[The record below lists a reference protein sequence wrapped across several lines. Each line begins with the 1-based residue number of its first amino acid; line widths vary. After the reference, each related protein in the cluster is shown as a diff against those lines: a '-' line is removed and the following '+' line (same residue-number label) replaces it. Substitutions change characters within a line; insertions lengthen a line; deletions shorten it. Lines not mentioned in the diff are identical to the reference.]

1 MKSNSELIL
10 NGKTAHH
17 ADALLATLK
26 RAQHL
31 DCMVAFAKFSALKDF
46 LPPLKNAL
54 DRGMTARFA
63 VGLSLHLTEPKI
75 LRQLFRLRGDGLD
88 LYLSNDRERTFHP
101 KIYSFREGAGSTV
114 FVGSANLTFGGL
126 AENYEAS
133 IRSQESAG
141 HLAAAVAA
149 HFDDLIEREVLVEAS
164 PKKISDY
171 ALEFDVHDAW
181 RKLARKRA
189 EKITSEG
196 ARDLSLLAFQLEEMK
211 RDESANGFA
220 AHQILRGRNLVRAR
234 QQIRHLSAVQRPSS
248 ASFRP
253 QYERLIEHFHS
264 GGLARQK
271 TRIAAQATQFVS
283 ALNVMLQA
291 GTPPPETAFE
301 ALRERFRDIRGAG
314 VNLLTEILHAIDNQ
328 SYAVM
333 NQNAVTGMLAA
344 GFTGYP
350 LHPNKLGVNGATY
363 ARYCADAQTVRKQL
377 GLANLSELDALF
389 NYVYWQEEDEE
400 QEA

>member
-1 MKSNSELIL
+1 MKSTSQLIL
-10 NGKTAHH
+10 NGKTARH
-17 ADALLATLK
+17 ADALLAKLE

-31 DCMVAFAKFSALKDF
+31 DCMVAFAKSSALKDF
-46 LPPLKNAL
+46 LPSLRKAL
-54 DRGMTARFA
+54 ARGMTARFA
-63 VGLSLHLTEPKI
+63 VGLSLHLSEPKI
-75 LRQLFRLRGDGLD
+75 LRHLLRLSGDGLD

-126 AENYEAS
+126 AANYEAS
-133 IRSQESAG
+133 IRSDDPDGQ
-141 HLAAAVAA
+141 LAAAVAA
-149 HFDDLIEREVLVEAS
+149 HFDDLIERKALVEAS

-171 ALEFDVHDAW
+171 SLEFDVHDVW
-181 RKLARKRA
+181 RKVARKRA

-196 ARDLSLLAFQLEEMK
+196 ARDLSWLAFYLEEMK
-211 RDESANGFA
+211 QDESENGFA
-220 AHQILRGRNLVRAR
+220 AHQILRRRNLVRAKR
-234 QQIRHLSAVQRPSS
+234 QIRHLSAVQRPSS
-248 ASFRP
+248 SSFLP

-271 TRIAAQATQFVS
+271 TRISAQATEFVT

-291 GTPPPETAFE
+291 GKPPPETAFE
-301 ALRERFRDIRGAG
+301 VLHERFRDIRGAG
-314 VNLLTEILHAIDNQ
+314 INLLTEILHAIDNRR
-328 SYAVM
+328 YAVM
-333 NQNAVTGMLAA
+333 NQNAVAGMLAA
-344 GFTGYP
+344 GFAGYP

-377 GLANLSELDALF
+377 ELANLSELDALF
-389 NYVYWQEEDEE
+389 NYVYWHEEDEE

>member
-10 NGKTAHH
+10 NGKTVHH
-17 ADALLATLK
+17 ANALLAPLK

-31 DCMVAFAKFSALKDF
+31 DCMVAFAKASALKAF
-46 LPPLKNAL
+46 LPPLKKAL
-54 DRGMTARFA
+54 ARGMTARFA
-63 VGLSLHLTEPKI
+63 VGLSFHLSEPKI

-88 LYLSNDRERTFHP
+88 LYLSNDRDRTFHP

-133 IRSQESAG
+133 IRSDEPDG

-164 PKKISDY
+164 TKKISDY

-181 RKLARKRA
+181 RKVARKRA

-211 RDESANGFA
+211 RDESENGFA
-220 AHQILRGRNLVRAR
+220 AHRILRGRNLVRSR
-234 QQIRHLSAVQRPSS
+234 RQIRQLSAVQRPSS
-248 ASFRP
+248 ASFLP

-271 TRIAAQATQFVS
+271 TRIAAQATQFVT

-291 GTPPPETAFE
+291 GKPPPETAFE
-301 ALRERFRDIRGAG
+301 TLRERFRDIRGAG

-328 SYAVM
+328 RYAVM

-350 LHPNKLGVNGATY
+350 RHPNKLGVNGATY
-363 ARYCADAQTVRKQL
+363 AQYCADAQTVRKRL

-400 QEA
+400 QDA